1 MNANLRREKE
11 KLEKQKELTEQVIP
25 RILLHPRAVSWN
37 STSR

>member
-11 KLEKQKELTEQVIP
+11 NLEKQKELTEQVIP
-25 RILLHPRAVSWN
+25 QILFHPRAVSWN

>member
-11 KLEKQKELTEQVIP
+11 KLEKQKELTEQV
-25 RILLHPRAVSWN
+25 RLEECLHARAVSWS